1 MREMIPKIFLIFGL
15 IIAVPGGAQAI
26 TLEELFND
34 ESIIAGDKVFDR
46 WYLGSYDTSDTRIL
60 NASNIDITPLND
72 GGLKRLNEINELST

>member
-34 ESIIAGDKVFDR
+34 ESIIAGDKVFDS
-46 WYLGSYDTSDTRIL
+46 W
-60 NASNIDITPLND
+60 
-72 GGLKRLNEINELST
+72 